1 MVVRKLSTAAILAVL
16 GAAGLFNGVSL
27 VTDSSGRSLGLRVDM
42 LPSWHTWDYRY
53 SGLFVLVFLGMLP
66 LLCATALLVDIT
78 GASTAAGLIG
88 ALAIGWVLWQIL
100 VLDLWV
106 PRAHLALIVAGAAL
120 VLLSGISLRR
130 RRSAQDTFK

>member
-88 ALAIGWVLWQIL
+88 ALAIGWVLWQIV

-130 RRSAQDTFK
+130 RRSAQETFK

>member
-1 MVVRKLSTAAILAVL
+1 MSTAAILAVL

-88 ALAIGWVLWQIL
+88 ALAIGWVLWQIV

-130 RRSAQDTFK
+130 RRSAQETFK

>member
-1 MVVRKLSTAAILAVL
+1 MRKLSTAAILAVL

-88 ALAIGWVLWQIL
+88 ALAIGWVLWQIV

-130 RRSAQDTFK
+130 RRSAQETFK

>member
-88 ALAIGWVLWQIL
+88 ATAIAWVLWQIL

-120 VLLSGISLRR
+120 VLLSRISLRR

>member
-1 MVVRKLSTAAILAVL
+1 MRKLSTAAILAVL